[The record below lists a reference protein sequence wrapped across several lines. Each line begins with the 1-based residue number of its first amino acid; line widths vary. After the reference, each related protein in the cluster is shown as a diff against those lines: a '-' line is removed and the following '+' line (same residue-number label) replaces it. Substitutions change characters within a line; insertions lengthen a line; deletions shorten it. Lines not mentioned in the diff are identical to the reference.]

1 MTATA
6 NFLQSLEPA
15 EKQKFQQLI
24 PAMLGTISTALN
36 ANKEEEA
43 REALELFVDI
53 AGLDALF
60 FKSSLESVLSA
71 MFSIATHTKLE
82 DYILFLKNLNSAKT
96 NNSYYFP
103 SFSFFLFD
111 YLRDN

>member
-15 EKQKFQQLI
+15 EKQQFQQLI
-24 PAMLGTISTALN
+24 PSMLGTISTALN

-53 AGLDALF
+53 AGLDPAF
-60 FKSSLESVLSA
+60 FKASLEPILQA
-71 MFSIATHTKLE
+71 MFSIATHNGLE
-82 DYILFLKNLNSAKT
+82 DDIFFILFL
-96 NNSYYFP
+96 F
-103 SFSFFLFD
+103 
-111 YLRDN
+111 